1 LEFAFGENDRTAFS
15 DFAIDNMAFKKRV
28 GAYYI
33 LYSIYVTELIRFRSE
48 ALTIIDEIDGYLT
61 PQK

>member
-1 LEFAFGENDRTAFS
+1 
-15 DFAIDNMAFKKRV
+15 MAFKKRV

-33 LYSIYVTELIRFRSE
+33 LYDIYVSELIRFRSE
-48 ALTIIDEIDGYLT
+48 ALKIIDEIDGYLN